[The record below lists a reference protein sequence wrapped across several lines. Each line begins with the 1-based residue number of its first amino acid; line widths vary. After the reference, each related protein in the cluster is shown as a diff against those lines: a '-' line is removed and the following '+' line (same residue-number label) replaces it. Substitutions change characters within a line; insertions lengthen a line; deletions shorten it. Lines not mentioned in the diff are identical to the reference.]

1 MAARSDLA
9 SGTCSIHPLSPRTG
23 GLCRRVGAARFAG
36 RVGAVWECTFRRAQ
50 QLAQC
55 EKEDF
60 LRHNDWH
67 CARTFCRTVENRFN
81 IYLRSE
87 NVWYVSD
94 TIRPGNMLYLS
105 DIIRIRRTV
114 ENRFNIYLRHENVWY
129 VSDTVRQRI
138 FVPVSDQEICCICR
152 I

>member
-9 SGTCSIHPLSPRTG
+9 SGTCSIPNSMMMMVMMSTFRWAG
-23 GLCRRVGAARFAG
+23 G
-36 RVGAVWECTFRRAQ
+36 GAVWECTFRRAQ

-67 CARTFCRTVENRFN
+67 CARTFRRTVENRFN

-114 ENRFNIYLRHENVWY
+114 ENRFNIYLRSENVWY
-129 VSDTVRQRI
+129 VSDTVRQRN